1 MWGTISS
8 IKPPFTE
15 ETARA
20 KVKAAQDAWNTK
32 NPEVVAQAY
41 TSDSQWRNRT
51 EFFSGREAIIA
62 FLMKELWC
70 YTANRISVRFE
81 YEWRDADNQT
91 QWMRTHGNEHWEF
104 DYDGLMHRRD
114 MSAKISRFV
123 NLFINLL

>member
-1 MWGTISS
+1 MIVGTTSS

-62 FLMKELWC
+62 FLRTKWSKELDYRLMKESLVLYWKSNFC
-70 YTANRISVRFE
+70 TFRIRME
-81 YEWRDADNQT
+81 RC
-91 QWMRTHGNEHWEF
+91 
-104 DYDGLMHRRD
+104 
-114 MSAKISRFV
+114 
-123 NLFINLL
+123 